1 MSHAWLVY
9 TWKGMAY
16 ILFRNLLDYVLDIFS
31 TTTHQHI
38 HHSVI
43 VNWKIV
49 IQNQCKGKKQKEN
62 TNFFVSGTAHS
73 QRKLDPLVCNNEAM
87 PPEEV

>member
-1 MSHAWLVY
+1 MSHAWLVH

-31 TTTHQHI
+31 ATTHQHI

-62 TNFFVSGTAHS
+62 NNFLSVARHTLRGSLTH
-73 QRKLDPLVCNNEAM
+73 
-87 PPEEV
+87 